1 MQRFLLPDV
10 YGHDHDS
17 NEYRGKVILLEFMQT
32 GCQHCGA
39 FTTILKQVET
49 RYANRVNIVAVV
61 NPPDLPANVSA
72 FIRYPVDYPVLLHAH
87 RVA

>member
-1 MQRFLLPDV
+1 M
-10 YGHDHDS
+10 
-17 NEYRGKVILLEFMQT
+17 ILLEFFET
-32 GCQHCGA
+32 LCPHCRA
-39 FTTILKQVET
+39 FTAILKQVET

>member
-1 MQRFLLPDV
+1 M
-10 YGHDHDS
+10 
-17 NEYRGKVILLEFMQT
+17 ILLEFLET
-32 GCQHCGA
+32 LCPHCRA
-39 FTTILKQVET
+39 FTAILKQVET

>member
-1 MQRFLLPDV
+1 M
-10 YGHDHDS
+10 
-17 NEYRGKVILLEFMQT
+17 ILLEFIET
-32 GCQHCGA
+32 VCPHCRA
-39 FTTILKQVET
+39 FTAILKQVET

>member
-1 MQRFLLPDV
+1 M
-10 YGHDHDS
+10 
-17 NEYRGKVILLEFMQT
+17 ILLEFMQT
-32 GCQHCGA
+32 LCPHCRA
-39 FTTILKQVET
+39 FTAILNEVET

-72 FIRYPVDYPVLLHAH
+72 FIRHPADYPILLDAD